1 MLTMTTK
8 RDEFAAR
15 LYRCAVVWRGRVD
28 EQLRPHG
35 MTYSTW
41 RILKLLLADEQRYN
55 QSCLAAGIGVETPT
69 LVRLL
74 DRLEKLGLVRRL
86 PDVSDRR
93 QKHVEITADGR
104 ALMEQIDAEVM
115 DVRRHMLSGLSD
127 AELQA
132 GIEVLDRILHNAD
145 T

>member
-1 MLTMTTK
+1 MTAK
-8 RDEFAAR
+8 RDEFAAL
-15 LYRCAVVWRGRVD
+15 LYRCAVVWRGKVD
-28 EQLRPHG
+28 EQLRPRG

-55 QSCLAAGIGVETPT
+55 QSCLAAGVGVETPT

-86 PDVSDRR
+86 PDASDRR

-104 ALMEQIDAEVM
+104 ALMAQIDAEVM

-132 GIEVLDRILHNAD
+132 GIEVLGRILHNA
-145 T
+145 TT

>member
-1 MLTMTTK
+1 MSASQ
-8 RDEFAAR
+8 DEFAAM

-28 EQLRPHG
+28 EQLRPWD

-74 DRLEKLGLVRRL
+74 DRLEKLGLVRRQ
-86 PDVSDRR
+86 PDPHDRR
-93 QKHVEITADGR
+93 QKHVDITPDGR
-104 ALMEQIDAEVM
+104 ALVARIDPEVM
-115 DVRRHMLSGLSD
+115 AVRRQMLTGLSD

-132 GIEVLDRILHNAD
+132 GIEVLATILHNA
-145 T
+145 TR